1 MQNANDSNFRA
12 DFDNF
17 TLTEQSENMS
27 AQMQQRLQFQGAPVT
42 SGPISYT

>member
-17 TLTEQSENMS
+17 TLTEQTEN
-27 AQMQQRLQFQGAPVT
+27 
-42 SGPISYT
+42 